1 MSLFTKVAVKVPKR
15 NAFGLS
21 AENHMTANL
30 GALYPSLVQEC
41 FPGDDFRIKT
51 EASIKL
57 APLVFPVMGRIDVYF
72 HTFFVPHRL
81 LYDNWEKFIT
91 GGETGTFANGGETTD
106 ANGNPV
112 YVAPYYDFEELF
124 QADKLK
130 AGGLCDYLGLPSL
143 DYTVGQVVKDMPP
156 ISALPMLAYE
166 KIYSDWYRD
175 ELLDAQDEFTPVTDG
190 KVTAT
195 DFTSLRWRCWHKD
208 YFTSARPDTQLGPEV
223 GVPVSGNISASG
235 PFQLSGS
242 AAALQSRVL
251 GTGNAEDLGD
261 GTYGFTIH
269 SVPTAGQQ
277 SSTNILSYESGLS
290 LEEADMLINNLRR
303 ALKLQ
308 EWQEKNMRGG
318 NRYIENIF
326 HHFGVKSSDARLQ
339 RSQYLGGKK
348 VPVVVGEI
356 PQSVDTTNDT
366 AYNGGERYLGE
377 RGGIA
382 NAAGSS
388 KYIHKF
394 CEEHGF
400 IITIMSI
407 LPHASYQQGVPR
419 YFGARWD
426 RFDYLWPEFGNLG
439 EQEVKNW
446 ELFVAKGVGQ
456 GNDETFGYQS
466 RYADMKYTP
475 SGIHGEF
482 RTNLTKWHNG
492 RIFATR
498 PALNSSFV
506 HFPSAADAGGQN
518 RIFAVTSNDNAAHF
532 YCHLYNYVSVLR
544 MLPKYGIPSI

>member
-81 LYDNWEKFIT
+81 LYENWEKFIT

-112 YVAPYYDFEELF
+112 YVAPYYDFDELF

-130 AGGLCDYLGLPSL
+130 AGDLCDYLGLPSM
-143 DYTVGQVVKDMPP
+143 GASGAGAVVKDMPP

-175 ELLDAQDEFTPVTDG
+175 ELLDAADEFQPVSDG

-223 GVPVSGNISASG
+223 GVPVSGNIAANG
-235 PFQLSGS
+235 PFLLSQDVNPG
-242 AAALQSRVL
+242 A
-251 GTGNAEDLGD
+251 GTTIRSTLGD
-261 GTYGFTIH
+261 AWDSGYAIGIKASNSTP
-269 SVPTAGQQ
+269 SDPTA
-277 SSTNILSYESGLS
+277 SYYEGLS
-290 LEEADMLINNLRR
+290 LDDADILINNLRR

-356 PQSVDTTNDT
+356 PQTVDTTNDT

-456 GNDETFGYQS
+456 RNDGTFGYQS

-498 PALNSSFV
+498 PQLNSNFV

-518 RIFAVTSNDNAAHF
+518 RIFAVTSNENAAHF
-532 YCHLYNYVSVLR
+532 YCHLYNHVSVLR